1 MRCSGGRTE
10 EDGAFGAGDAVILIR
25 FAAFTLGFRVV
36 GGASVTSP
44 TPFGIR
50 PPGPILPFGGKG
62 EKMRICVPT
71 EGNGGLDD
79 RVGEHFGRSPTY
91 TIYDTETG
99 EVEILPNTSE
109 HLGGQGLPAELLAQ
123 AGVDVV
129 LCAGLGRRAMALL
142 SQYGIEVHTG
152 ASGTV
157 REAIQAWQA
166 GRLSGAEPCERH
178 LFHEH

>member
-10 EDGAFGAGDAVILIR
+10 EDGAFGVGDAVILIR
-25 FAAFTLGFRVV
+25 SAAFSLGFLAV

-44 TPFGIR
+44 MPFGAH
-50 PPGPILPFGGKG
+50 PCGPTLPFGG

-71 EGNGGLDD
+71 EGSGGLDD

-99 EVEILPNTSE
+99 EVEVLPNTSE
-109 HLGGQGLPAELLAQ
+109 HMGGMGLPAELLAQ

-129 LCAGLGRRAMALL
+129 LCAGLGPRAMALL
-142 SQYGIEVHTG
+142 SQYGIEVYTG

-166 GRLSGAEPCERH
+166 GRLTGAEPCDRH
-178 LFHEH
+178 LFHNH

>member
-1 MRCSGGRTE
+1 VRCSGGRTE
-10 EDGAFGAGDAVILIR
+10 EDGAFGVGDAVILIR
-25 FAAFTLGFRVV
+25 SAVFTLGFRAV

-44 TPFGIR
+44 TPFGTH
-50 PPGPILPFGGKG
+50 PPGPILPFGGEG

-99 EVEILPNTSE
+99 EVEILSNTSE
-109 HLGGQGLPAELLAQ
+109 HLGGRGLPTELLAQ

-129 LCAGLGRRAMALL
+129 LCAGLGPRALALL
-142 SQYGIEVHTG
+142 SQYGIKVHTG

-157 REAIQAWQA
+157 REALQAWQA

>member
-10 EDGAFGAGDAVILIR
+10 EDGAFGVGDAVILIR
-25 FAAFTLGFRVV
+25 FAAFTLGFRAV

-109 HLGGQGLPAELLAQ
+109 HLGGSGLPAELLAQ

-142 SQYGIEVHTG
+142 SQYGIEVYTG
-152 ASGTV
+152 AFGTV
-157 REAIQAWQA
+157 REALQAWQA